1 MEKLEMIGLWQWL
14 YDLSLST
21 TLRNSIWA
29 FPIIECVHIYSMISL
44 IGLFAAFDM
53 RLMGFAMG
61 GKQRR
66 PISELAKVV
75 LRWIWIPVVVNAVTG
90 TLMFAPNA
98 LSYSSNWAFRS
109 KMLLVFL
116 GLIYH
121 VPLLFK
127 AVRWNDSYEMPMG
140 MKLMSIFSI
149 LVWAGVIVASRWIA
163 YV

>member
-1 MEKLEMIGLWQWL
+1 MMGLWQWL

-29 FPIIECVHIYSMISL
+29 FPVIECIHIYSMISL
-44 IGLFAAFDM
+44 IGLFVAFDM

-61 GKQRR
+61 GKQRRR

-98 LSYSSNWAFRS
+98 LTYSSNWAFRS
-109 KMLLVFL
+109 KMLLVLL

-127 AVRWNDSYEMPMG
+127 AVRWNESSEIPIG
-140 MKLMSIFSI
+140 MKLISIFSI

>member
-1 MEKLEMIGLWQWL
+1 
-14 YDLSLST
+14 
-21 TLRNSIWA
+21 
-29 FPIIECVHIYSMISL
+29 MISL

-61 GKQRR
+61 GKKRR

-75 LRWIWIPVVVNAVTG
+75 LRWVWIPVVVNAVTG
-90 TLMFAPNA
+90 ILMFAPNA
-98 LSYSSNWAFRS
+98 LTYSSNWAFRA
-109 KMLLVFL
+109 KMLLILL

-127 AVRWNDSYEMPMG
+127 ATRWNESSEMALG
-140 MKLMSIFSI
+140 IKLISVFSI

-163 YV
+163 YA